1 MVGKIGAPHGV
12 RGEVRITSHSDNP
25 GRFAPGGVLYLE
37 GRPHKVQRS
46 FKAHGRACVLR
57 LEGISTRQEAEA
69 LRGKLLTVPRE
80 DSPPPSEGTYYHHQL
95 LGLSVYTQEGES
107 LGPVADILAT
117 GSNDVYVVS
126 NDGEELLIPAIESV
140 VRQVDLDQGVMVV
153 DLPEGLRGSAKK
165 GGTCPSNS
173 CSGG

>member
-12 RGEVRITSHSDNP
+12 GGEVRITSHSDNP

-37 GRPHKVQRS
+37 GRPHKIQRS
-46 FKAHGRACVLR
+46 FKTHGRVWVLR
-57 LEGISTRQEAEA
+57 LEGIRNHQEAEA

-80 DSPPPSEGTYYHHQL
+80 DSPLPPEGAYYHHQL
-95 LGLSVYTQEGES
+95 LGLYVYTQEGES
-107 LGPVADILAT
+107 LGPITDILIT

-140 VRQVDLDQGVMVV
+140 VMQVDLEQGIMVV
-153 DLPEGLRGSAKK
+153 ALPEGLR
-165 GGTCPSNS
+165 
-173 CSGG
+173 